1 LLLNCLDYPDL
12 RVRYRVLRALNRC
25 GFQTADQALV
35 KQGVEEE
42 VAQATLLLASMADL
56 AEANAQNETTKSAL
70 DLLNSSLEQALL
82 QRRDNIFLWLSFSH
96 DPVLINQAQAA
107 LSNAGEGR
115 LAREQRSY
123 ALEVLDLH
131 VEEEL
136 RRLAKPLV
144 DELSASQQLE
154 ALNSNFPQE
163 RFSAEDRVI
172 LLAREPATMSTPWL
186 RANALYAAGQLA
198 TAQAKEV
205 ATLAQTDP
213 DPLIQETAVWI
224 LARLETGPDTPQPQL
239 ITVEKVIAL
248 KAVDFFAQT
257 ADESLADLARSVEEV
272 QLEAGEA
279 AFVKDEPG
287 DSLYIII
294 SGQIIVHDGDH
305 IFDHLAA
312 EDVFGEMA
320 LLDPAPRSATVTAE
334 EKSHLLRLEQERFI
348 GLLEDHAE
356 VGRQILQLLTRRIRR
371 YLAQGQTTP

>member
-1 LLLNCLDYPDL
+1 
-12 RVRYRVLRALNRC
+12 
-25 GFQTADQALV
+25 
-35 KQGVEEE
+35 
-42 VAQATLLLASMADL
+42 M
-56 AEANAQNETTKSAL
+56 
-70 DLLNSSLEQALL
+70 
-82 QRRDNIFLWLSFSH
+82 
-96 DPVLINQAQAA
+96 
-107 LSNAGEGR
+107 
-115 LAREQRSY
+115 
-123 ALEVLDLH
+123 
-131 VEEEL
+131 
-136 RRLAKPLV
+136 
-144 DELSASQQLE
+144 
-154 ALNSNFPQE
+154 
-163 RFSAEDRVI
+163 
-172 LLAREPATMSTPWL
+172 
-186 RANALYAAGQLA
+186 
-198 TAQAKEV
+198 
-205 ATLAQTDP
+205 
-213 DPLIQETAVWI
+213 
-224 LARLETGPDTPQPQL
+224 
-239 ITVEKVIAL
+239 